1 MAPRTSAKGPPVP
14 TVKRKVAAAKHSTPD
29 CKKPTAKGTPMKADG
44 KGTAAKRAPVK
55 TMPPKTQARKGSR
68 APAKD
73 KLKIG
78 VATGKRKADLSEVAD
93 SDRGSGK
100 KQKTGEESRVEFQ
113 ASLPVRNKKG
123 ELVFDDFP
131 NFRPN
136 MTPKEVLQAGS
147 FGGTYFR
154 PIYSGVTKQ
163 NYKDAWKELPKD
175 WLEDLDLPKQVAS
188 SLYRE
193 AVNTYKVKCGGSL
206 DMWES
211 HGWITPQ
218 DPYGWFQWYCRF
230 YQGRRTLDDLRQIG
244 RWDRCTG
251 KTGRWRGNLISKIV
265 QSGCAYDNKA
275 VSPVVRQTLQ
285 HWGYRLTPEDFEQGA
300 KKARKRLK

>member
-1 MAPRTSAKGPPVP
+1 MAPRTSKPISGKVTPAPV
-14 TVKRKVAAAKHSTPD
+14 VGQ
-29 CKKPTAKGTPMKADG
+29 KGTPAKKRNG
-44 KGTAAKRAPVK
+44 KGTPKKIPSALVQVGKGGSMTAKARKMAAGMSTEKAVKVKSAAKRKAEG
-55 TMPPKTQARKGSR
+55 MPEEA
-68 APAKD
+68 
-73 KLKIG
+73 
-78 VATGKRKADLSEVAD
+78 
-93 SDRGSGK
+93 GSGK
-100 KQKTGEESRVEFQ
+100 KIRANEGNPMTFQ
-113 ASLPVRNKKG
+113 ASLPSRNKKG
-123 ELVFDDFP
+123 ELVFEDFS

-163 NYKDAWKELPKD
+163 NYKDVWRELPKD
-175 WLEDLDLPKQVAS
+175 WLEGLDIPKQVAS
-188 SLYRE
+188 AVYRE
-193 AVNTYKVKCGGSL
+193 DLNTYKVKCGGSL

-218 DPYGWFQWYCRF
+218 DPYGWFQWFCRF
-230 YQGRRTLDDLRQIG
+230 YQGRRTLDDQRQIG

-265 QSGCAYDNKA
+265 QSGCAYDNKT

-285 HWGYRLTPEDFEQGA
+285 HWGYRLTPEDYEQGA
-300 KKARKRLK
+300 KKARKRMK

>member
-1 MAPRTSAKGPPVP
+1 MAPRTSKPISGKATPAPV
-14 TVKRKVAAAKHSTPD
+14 VRQ
-29 CKKPTAKGTPMKADG
+29 KGTPAKKRIG
-44 KGTAAKRAPVK
+44 KGTPQKITSVLVQVGKGGTMTAKVRKMAANMNKEKAVKVKSAAKR
-55 TMPPKTQARKGSR
+55 
-68 APAKD
+68 
-73 KLKIG
+73 
-78 VATGKRKADLSEVAD
+78 KAEGMLGES
-93 SDRGSGK
+93 GSGK
-100 KQKTGEESRVEFQ
+100 KVRANEGNPMTFQ
-113 ASLPVRNKKG
+113 ASLPLRNKKG
-123 ELVFDDFP
+123 ELVFEDFP

-163 NYKDAWKELPKD
+163 NYKDLWQELPKD
-175 WLEDLDLPKQVAS
+175 WLEGLDIPKQVAS
-188 SLYRE
+188 REYRE
-193 AVNTYKVKCGGSL
+193 EVNTYKVKCGGSL

-230 YQGRRTLDDLRQIG
+230 YQGRRTLDDQRQIG

-251 KTGRWRGNLISKIV
+251 KTGRWRGNLISKVV
-265 QSGCAYDNKA
+265 QSGCAYDNKT

-285 HWGYRLTPEDFEQGA
+285 HWGYRLTPEDYEQGA
-300 KKARKRLK
+300 KKARKRMK

>member
-1 MAPRTSAKGPPVP
+1 MAPRTSKPTSGKVTPAVRQKG
-14 TVKRKVAAAKHSTPD
+14 TSA
-29 CKKPTAKGTPMKADG
+29 KKPIGKGTPKKITAVLVQAG
-44 KGTAAKRAPVK
+44 KGGTMTAKVRKMAASMNKEKAVKVKSAAKRKAEG
-55 TMPPKTQARKGSR
+55 MPEES
-68 APAKD
+68 
-73 KLKIG
+73 
-78 VATGKRKADLSEVAD
+78 
-93 SDRGSGK
+93 GSGK
-100 KQKTGEESRVEFQ
+100 KVRASEGNPMTFQ
-113 ASLPVRNKKG
+113 ASLPLRNKKG
-123 ELVFDDFP
+123 ELVFEDIP

-163 NYKDAWKELPKD
+163 NYKDVWRELPKD
-175 WLEDLDLPKQVAS
+175 WLEGLDIPKQVAS
-188 SLYRE
+188 TVYRE
-193 AVNTYKVKCGGSL
+193 DVNTYKVKCGGSL

-230 YQGRRTLDDLRQIG
+230 YQGRRTLDDQRQIG

-251 KTGRWRGNLISKIV
+251 KTGRWRGNLISKIL
-265 QSGCAYDNKA
+265 QSGCAYDNKT

-285 HWGYRLTPEDFEQGA
+285 HWGYRLTPEDYEQGA
-300 KKARKRLK
+300 KKARKRMK